1 MEKQQKTITHTSQ
14 CDDIQLSV
22 TYEMRMKEGDWG
34 DYLRDGY
41 EDTLVNGQSL
51 VCIELARGGSLSM
64 TYSELKSLAKHL
76 NELGN
81 KRIDNAIDFTIE
93 ALDEQVSI
101 EESDNNE

>member
-22 TYEMRMKEGDWG
+22 TYEMRMKEGDW
-34 DYLRDGY
+34 RDSVLNAY

-51 VCIELARGGSLSM
+51 VRIDLARGGSLSL
-64 TYSELKSLAKHL
+64 TWSELKSLTKHL
-76 NELGN
+76 NDFSN

-93 ALDEQVSI
+93 ALEEQVSI

>member
-22 TYEMRMKEGDWG
+22 TYEMRMKEGDW
-34 DYLRDGY
+34 DNYIRDGY
-41 EDTLVNGQSL
+41 EDTLVNGQAL
-51 VCIELARGGSLSM
+51 VCIELARGGSLSL

-76 NELGN
+76 NDFSD
-81 KRIDNAIDFTIE
+81 KRTDNAIDFTIE
-93 ALDEQVSI
+93 ALEEQVSI